1 MFLYTAE
8 NRCEL
13 MK

>member
-1 MFLYTAE
+1 MFLRTAK

>member
-1 MFLYTAE
+1 MFLRIAE

>member
-1 MFLYTAE
+1 MFLRTAE